1 VNDAAAGGYMVGGVT
16 VVDPLALEPPPCV
29 DDEGWCSTIYSWT
42 HNDWLAASA
51 HWLIATPLTILL
63 IILGALIVRS
73 IARRLIDRLTR
84 GNGGKIPAVL
94 RPLRERAPQ
103 AIGQLLSERRAQRAQ
118 TIGSVFKSIVSFI
131 VFGLAFVMILGELG
145 VNLGPILA
153 SAGIVGVAIGFGA
166 QNLVRD
172 FLSGVFMMLED
183 QYGVGDVIDTGE
195 AIGTVE
201 AVGLRITTL
210 RDTNGTVWYVRNGE
224 ILRIGNSSQGFA
236 VAVVDVPIGYGADVG
251 QATEIL
257 ARVSEE
263 ATGSPPLAEDVL
275 EPPET
280 LGVERV
286 TASEGILMRVTVK
299 TRPGRQ
305 WAVQRSLRAK
315 VMEAFEDAG
324 IRGPVARGFPS
335 PEV

>member
-1 VNDAAAGGYMVGGVT
+1 MNGAAGIAYMVGRVT
-16 VVDPLALEPPPCV
+16 VFDPLTLEPPPCV
-29 DDEGWCSTIYSWT
+29 ETEGWCSTIYGWT
-42 HNDWLAASA
+42 HNQWLAASSG
-51 HWLIATPLTILL
+51 WLIAKPVTILL
-63 IILGALIVRS
+63 IILGALFVRYL
-73 IARRLIDRLTR
+73 ARRLIDRLTR
-84 GNGGKIPAVL
+84 ATGGKVPTVL

-103 AIGQLLSERRAQRAQ
+103 SLGQLLSERRAQRAE

-131 VFGLAFVMILGELG
+131 VFGLAFMMILGELG

-166 QNLVRD
+166 QNLVKD

-183 QYGVGDVIDTGE
+183 QYGVGDVVDVGE

-210 RDTNGTVWYVRNGE
+210 RDLNGTVWYVRNGE
-224 ILRIGNSSQGFA
+224 VLRVGNSSQGFA

-257 ARVSEE
+257 ERV
-263 ATGSPPLAEDVL
+263 ATDAAGTAPLSDDVI
-275 EPPET
+275 EPPEV

-286 TASEGILMRVTVK
+286 TAAEGITIRLTVK
-299 TRPGRQ
+299 VRPGRQ
-305 WAVQRSLRAK
+305 WSVQRSLRAK
-315 VMEAFEDAG
+315 AMAAFEDAG
-324 IRGPVARGFPS
+324 IRGPFPRGFPL
-335 PEV
+335 PDA

>member
-1 VNDAAAGGYMVGGVT
+1 M
-16 VVDPLALEPPPCV
+16 DPLTLEPPPCV
-29 DDEGWCSTIYSWT
+29 EDEGWCSTIYDWT
-42 HNDWLAASA
+42 HNEWLAASS
-51 HWLIATPLTILL
+51 HWLIIKPITILL
-63 IILGALIVRS
+63 IIIGALIVRA
-73 IARRLIDRLTR
+73 IARRLIDRLTKAT
-84 GNGGKIPAVL
+84 GGKVPTVL

-103 AIGQLLSERRAQRAQ
+103 ALGTLLSERRAQRAQ

-131 VFGLAFVMILGELG
+131 VFGLAFMMILGELG

-166 QNLVRD
+166 QNLVKD

-183 QYGVGDVIDTGE
+183 QYGVGDVVDTGE

-210 RDTNGTVWYVRNGE
+210 RDLNGTVWYVRNGE
-224 ILRIGNSSQGFA
+224 ILRVGNSSQGFA

-257 ARVSEE
+257 QRATEE
-263 ATGSPPLAEDVL
+263 AVGTPPLSADVI
-275 EPPET
+275 EPPEV

-286 TASEGILMRVTVK
+286 TASEGITMRATVK
-299 TRPGRQ
+299 VRPGRQ

-315 VMEAFEDAG
+315 VVSAFEDAG

-335 PEV
+335 A